1 MTAAD
6 DCDVLV
12 RLPDEHRAAFKDPLG
27 PITTDPAR
35 VLDRV
40 EGPLLAVGDVVTYH
54 FERAGRSP
62 DVGFVDG
69 QTKRT
74 AVDPEIER
82 TLADSDVPT
91 IDASNPPGTLTASL
105 LTAIHEAIGRDE
117 PVRIDV
123 DGEEDLATIPALLL
137 APIGASVVYG
147 QPDRGMVHVAVTHA
161 SKRRAREL
169 LALLEGDHD
178 RLGSLL
184 DG

>member
-1 MTAAD
+1 MTDAAD
-6 DCDVLV
+6 DVLV
-12 RLPDEHRAAFKDPLG
+12 RLPEEHREAFKEPLG
-27 PITTDPAR
+27 PIATDPAR

-62 DVGFVDG
+62 DVAFVDG

-82 TLADSDVPT
+82 TLADSAVPT
-91 IDASNPPGTLTASL
+91 LDASNPPGTLTATL
-105 LTAIHEAIGRDE
+105 LTAIHEALDRGE

-123 DGEEDLATIPALLL
+123 DGEEDLATIPAILL

-169 LALLEGDHD
+169 LGLLEGDHD